1 MTLHR
6 HLLPHEF
13 DLLLDEEVGFGV
25 PPLRA
30 HTRDCPQCAA
40 ELADARAA
48 MDQLERVPRLAPSPL
63 FAERV
68 MAQVHV
74 FRPWYATALDVARRL
89 IPQPGPIRALVATAA
104 GLASVTLTLIGLWI
118 ATRADQSLTLLAFA
132 SEQLRLVAAELGG
145 AVLGEA
151 AVTAI
156 QTGGERTL
164 AVGVAALLLSTVIA
178 AAGIARAARVV
189 RARGR

>member
-1 MTLHR
+1 LTLHR

-30 HTRDCPQCAA
+30 HARDCPQCAA
-40 ELADARAA
+40 ELADARTA
-48 MDQLERVPRLAPSPL
+48 MNQLERIPRLVPSPL

-68 MAQVHV
+68 MARVHV

-89 IPQPGPIRALVATAA
+89 IPQPGPIRTVVATAA
-104 GLASVTLTLIGLWI
+104 ALACVTLTLLGLWI
-118 ATRADQSLTLLAFA
+118 ATRADQFLAFA
-132 SEQLRLVAAELGG
+132 ALTAEQARLVGVELAGTLFGG
-145 AVLGEA
+145 A
-151 AVTAI
+151 AVAAI
-156 QTGGERTL
+156 QTGGRGTL
-164 AVGVAALLLSTVIA
+164 AVGVTALLLSTAFA

>member
-30 HTRDCPQCAA
+30 HARDCQQCAA

-48 MDQLERVPRLAPSPL
+48 MAELERIPRLMPSPL
-63 FAERV
+63 FTERV
-68 MAQVHV
+68 MAKVHV

-89 IPQPGPIRALVATAA
+89 VPRPGPIRTAVATAA
-104 GLASVTLTLIGLWI
+104 ALACVTLTVLGLWI
-118 ATRADQSLTLLAFA
+118 ATRADQFLALVALTA
-132 SEQLRLVAAELGG
+132 EQVRLVGLEVAGALLGAS
-145 AVLGEA
+145 AVA
-151 AVTAI
+151 AI
-156 QTGGERTL
+156 QTGGTRML
-164 AVGVAALLLSTVIA
+164 AVGAAALLISTAVAVA
-178 AAGIARAARVV
+178 AITRAARVV
-189 RARGR
+189 RARDR